1 MKITHEIKQQ
11 AADHVRVYLTNKLS
25 RTYCYH
31 NLQHTE
37 NVINAINEIAEG
49 MRLNDQ
55 DRLIL
60 LVAGWFHDVGYVS
73 AIDGHEHVGALMAER
88 FLKDNN
94 VDAEDI
100 SKVKSCILSTKY
112 PQHPVSILEQVICD
126 ADLLHLGQKDFLHK
140 SSLIRK
146 EWSVTRKLDYTDE
159 QWHALNFEFII
170 QHVFHTAYC
179 KMNYDKRKKKN
190 IEFIARLMK
199 EKKKKESFQVIKES
213 AIESAGEKS
222 GKEVKMER
230 GVETLFRTTSRNHM
244 QLSSMADSKAHILLT
259 INSIL
264 ISIVISFLS
273 KRVEQSTYLVWPTAL
288 LLFVCLVTVVFAVL
302 TTKPK
307 ISKGV
312 FTKEQ
317 VARREANLMFF
328 GNFHNMDLKTYDWGV
343 KEIINDRD
351 YLYSSMT
358 RDVYYLGKVLALKYR
373 YLNIGYKVFMY
384 GLIVSVVAYGICF
397 SCMR

>member
-1 MKITHEIKQQ
+1 MKITREIEQQ
-11 AADHVRVYLTNKLS
+11 AAEHVRVYITSKLS
-25 RTYCYH
+25 QLYCYH

-37 NVINAINEIAEG
+37 NVINAINEIADG
-49 MRLNDQ
+49 MGLNDQ
-55 DRLIL
+55 QRLIL
-60 LVAGWFHDVGYVS
+60 LVAGWFHDVGYVCK
-73 AIDGHEHVGALMAER
+73 IEGHEQMGARMAER
-88 FLKDNN
+88 FLKDMK
-94 VDAEDI
+94 VDEEDI
-100 SKVKSCILSTKY
+100 CKVKSCILSTRY
-112 PQHPVSILEQVICD
+112 PQHPASILEQVICD

-140 SSLIRK
+140 AALIRE
-146 EWSVTRKLDYTDE
+146 EWNLTRKLTYTDE
-159 QWHALNFEFII
+159 QWHALNLEFISKHI
-170 QHVFHTAYC
+170 FHTAYC
-179 KMNYDKRKKKN
+179 RKNYDKRKNKNIVFLTTLRKENKKN
-190 IEFIARLMK
+190 QFLLVTK
-199 EKKKKESFQVIKES
+199 EN
-213 AIESAGEKS
+213 AIEWESDKNR
-222 GKEVKMER
+222 KDIKMER
-230 GVETLFRTTSRNHM
+230 GVETFFRTTSRNHM
-244 QLSSMADSKAHILLT
+244 QLSNMADNKAHILLT

-264 ISIVISFLS
+264 ISIVISVLT
-273 KRVEQSTYLVWPTAL
+273 KRVEQSTYLVWPIAL
-288 LLFVCLVTVVFAVL
+288 LLFVCLVTTVFAVL

-307 ISKGV
+307 LSKGV

>member
-1 MKITHEIKQQ
+1 MKITGQIQQQ
-11 AADHVRVYLTNKLS
+11 AAEHVRVYLTNKLS
-25 RTYCYH
+25 QLYCYH

-37 NVINAINEIAEG
+37 NVINAINEIADG

-55 DRLIL
+55 QRMIL

-73 AIDGHEHVGALMAER
+73 KIEGHEQLGARMAER
-88 FLKDNN
+88 FLKEKK

-100 SKVKSCILSTKY
+100 RQVKSCILSTMY
-112 PQHPVSILEQVICD
+112 PQHPESILEQVICD

-140 SSLIRK
+140 SALLRE
-146 EWSVTRKLDYTDE
+146 EWSLTTKVTYTDD
-159 QWHALNFEFII
+159 QWHGLNLEFISK
-170 QHVFHTAYC
+170 HVFHTEYC
-179 KMNYDKRKKKN
+179 KENYDKRKNKHILFLTKLLKEIKKKQFFQVTKGN
-190 IEFIARLMK
+190 AVESES
-199 EKKKKESFQVIKES
+199 EKKGKNRKM
-213 AIESAGEKS
+213 AGGIE
-222 GKEVKMER
+222 
-230 GVETLFRTTSRNHM
+230 TFFRTTSHNHM

-264 ISIVISFLS
+264 ISIVISILP
-273 KRVEQSTYLVWPTAL
+273 KRVEEDSFLVWPIAL
-288 LLFVCLVTVVFAVL
+288 LLFVCLVTIVFAVL

-307 ISKGV
+307 FSKGV

-328 GNFHNMDLKTYDWGV
+328 GNFYNMDLKTYDWGV

-358 RDVYYLGKVLALKYR
+358 RDIYYLGKVLAVKYR
-373 YLNIGYKVFMY
+373 YLNIGYRVFMY
-384 GLIVSVVAYGICF
+384 GLIVSIVAYGICA
-397 SCMR
+397 SCMT

>member
-1 MKITHEIKQQ
+1 MKITHEIQQQ
-11 AADHVRVYLTNKLS
+11 AAEHVRIYLTNKLS
-25 RTYCYH
+25 QLYCYH

-37 NVINAINEIAEG
+37 NIINAINEIADG
-49 MRLNDQ
+49 MGLNDQ
-55 DRLIL
+55 QRLIL

-73 AIDGHEHVGALMAER
+73 QIEGHEQMGARMAEQ
-88 FLKDNN
+88 FLKDKK

-100 SKVKSCILSTKY
+100 SEVKSCILSTRY
-112 PQHPVSILEQVICD
+112 PQHPGSILEQVICD
-126 ADLLHLGQKDFLHK
+126 ADLLHLGQKKFLHK
-140 SSLIRK
+140 AALIRE
-146 EWSVTRKLDYTDE
+146 EWRLTRRLTYTDE
-159 QWHALNFEFII
+159 QWHSLNLEFISR
-170 QHVFHTAYC
+170 HVFHTAYC
-179 KMNYDKRKKKN
+179 RKNYDKRKSKN
-190 IEFIARLMK
+190 IALLTKLIK
-199 EKKKKESFQVIKES
+199 ENKRKQSFQVTKENT
-213 AIESAGEKS
+213 IESES
-222 GKEVKMER
+222 ETIGKDIKMER
-230 GVETLFRTTSRNHM
+230 GVETFFRITSHNHM
-244 QLSSMADSKAHILLT
+244 QLSNMADSKAHILLT

-264 ISIVISFLS
+264 ISFLISVLP
-273 KRVEQSTYLVWPTAL
+273 KRVEQSSYLVWPTAL

-307 ISKGV
+307 LSKGV

-328 GNFHNMDLKTYDWGV
+328 GNFHKMDLKTYDWGV

-373 YLNIGYKVFMY
+373 NLNIGYKVFMY

-397 SCMR
+397 SCMV